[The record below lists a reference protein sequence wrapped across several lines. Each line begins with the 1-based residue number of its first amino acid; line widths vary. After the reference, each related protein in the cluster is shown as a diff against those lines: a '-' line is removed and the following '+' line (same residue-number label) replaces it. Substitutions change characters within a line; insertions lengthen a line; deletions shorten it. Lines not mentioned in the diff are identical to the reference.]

1 MPRSTF
7 PNKQG
12 GALLLEAMIAILLF
26 SLGALSLVDMQAMAV
41 TNVSEAKYRTDAS
54 FYANQLIGQI
64 WVNRDNIAD
73 YEYSSGEPNAAMEPW
88 LEQVTAALPGVGDN
102 PPQVSIA
109 GSQVTVTIFW
119 QSPEEAAKDPQPDPH
134 QYSVTT
140 TINCC

>member
-1 MPRSTF
+1 MPRRTF
-7 PNKQG
+7 SNKQG

-26 SLGALSLVDMQAMAV
+26 SLGVLSLVGMQAMAV

-73 YEYSSGEPNAAMEPW
+73 YAFAGGTPSDALEPW
-88 LEQVTAALPGVGDN
+88 LDQVTAALPGVVDN
-102 PPQVSIA
+102 PPQIDIA
-109 GSQVTVTIFW
+109 GSQVTVTILW

>member
-1 MPRSTF
+1 MVRSSF
-7 PNKQG
+7 SNKQG

-26 SLGALSLVDMQAMAV
+26 SLGVLSLVGMQAMAV

-54 FYANQLIGQI
+54 FYANQLIGQV

-73 YEYSSGEPNAAMEPW
+73 YEFAGGEPSPALEPW
-88 LEQVTAALPGVGDN
+88 LEQVTAALPGVEDN
-102 PPQVSIA
+102 QPLIEIS

-119 QSPEEAAKDPQPDPH
+119 QSPEDAAKDPQPDPH

>member
-1 MPRSTF
+1 MHSSAF
-7 PNKQG
+7 QNKQG

-26 SLGALSLVDMQAMAV
+26 SLGVLSLVGMQAMAV

-54 FYANQLIGQI
+54 FYANQIIGQI

-73 YEYSSGEPNAAMEPW
+73 YEFAGGAPSTAVEPW
-88 LEQVTAALPGVGDN
+88 LDQVTAALPGVADN
-102 PPQVSIA
+102 PPEITIA

-134 QYSVTT
+134 RYSVTT
-140 TINCC
+140 SINCC

>member
-1 MPRSTF
+1 MHHNAFAS
-7 PNKQG
+7 KQG

-26 SLGALSLVDMQAMAV
+26 SLGVLSLVGMQAMAV

-64 WVNRDNIAD
+64 WVDRDNIAD
-73 YEYSSGEPNAAMEPW
+73 YAFAGGTPSDALEPW
-88 LEQVTAALPGVGDN
+88 LDQVTAALPGVADN
-102 PPQVSIA
+102 PPEVVVA

-134 QYSVTT
+134 QYTVTT
-140 TINCC
+140 AINCC